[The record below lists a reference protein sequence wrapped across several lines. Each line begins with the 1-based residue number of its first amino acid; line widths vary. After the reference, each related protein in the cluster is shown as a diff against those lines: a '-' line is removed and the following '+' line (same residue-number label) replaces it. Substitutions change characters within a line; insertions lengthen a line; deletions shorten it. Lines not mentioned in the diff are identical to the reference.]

1 MHVQALH
8 NGRDFHRRLETKVFE
23 TELLCN
29 DDFSEQFPE
38 DQDVDH
44 IDRGT
49 ALDARRRIEKLR
61 ELRCLRELLDDL
73 DLDDFE

>member
-1 MHVQALH
+1 M
-8 NGRDFHRRLETKVFE
+8 FE

-29 DDFSEQFPE
+29 DDFSERFPE
-38 DQDVDH
+38 DRDVDH
-44 IDRGT
+44 IVRGT

-61 ELRCLRELLDDL
+61 ELRYLRELLDDM